1 MIDKR
6 YGLYSAFVVLLA
18 SALCAPVAA
27 HPEIQIQVHSHIES
41 TTEPKAEP
49 IDETFPLAVTLGQ
62 TYLITESKGTR
73 TIYDFERNRIL
84 LLDLKTKT
92 YAEYSLYSDIGYR
105 VLEFYNRQM
114 IREALQRAKIA
125 SPLPSPAVVEQLF
138 SLSDDK
144 ANTVIE
150 TIKIKGHRIFKWQD
164 NPLVTVTDSVIP
176 LPDAYRA
183 EYWRFIRYYAG
194 GHPKILAAL
203 SAERGIPAEATF
215 VLTNQKTET
224 RTLTVQRISYPSDA
238 NYSIDGYTL
247 KMPDVEPFKTLA
259 QVGADSQGQVNI
271 RVAAAKKERD
281 LAFSQGRYLDA
292 ALANFEAFLSTG
304 EGDSAW
310 LGAARDA
317 LTKDPKTQQLLGSIS
332 PRDQNTAQRAA
343 NDLAGL
349 RALNPARAEVLAVF
363 EGNIRIGLK
372 QGPQGAELLLAA
384 LHQNP
389 YFTGAWHDLGD
400 YYYRSFR
407 MQEAWACLDAARGMR
422 PNDPM
427 LQEMNQLEQQLRVRN
442 PEFF

>member
-1 MIDKR
+1 MIHER
-6 YGLYSAFVVLLA
+6 YGLGSAFLVLLA
-18 SALCAPVAA
+18 SAFCTSVDA
-27 HPEIQIQVHSHIES
+27 HPEIQIQVHSHVES
-41 TTEPKAEP
+41 AAGPKAEP
-49 IDETFPLAVTLGQ
+49 IDETFPLAVTLGR

-84 LLDLKTKT
+84 LLDLQAKT
-92 YAEYSLYSDIGYR
+92 YADYSLYSNIGYR

-114 IREALQRAKIA
+114 IGNALQGAKIA
-125 SPLPSPAVVEQLF
+125 SPLPPPALVEQLF
-138 SLSDDK
+138 SLADDK

-150 TIKIKGHRIFKWQD
+150 TAKTKGHRVFSWQD
-164 NPLVTVTDSVIP
+164 KALVTVTDSVIP
-176 LPDAYRA
+176 LPDAYRS

-194 GHPKILAAL
+194 GHPKILTAL
-203 SAERGIPAEATF
+203 GAERGIPTETTF
-215 VLTNQKTET
+215 VLADQKIET

-247 KMPDVEPFKTLA
+247 KMPDVEPFRTLA
-259 QVGADSQGQVNI
+259 QVGADSRDQVNA
-271 RVAAAKKERD
+271 RVTAAKKDRD

-400 YYYRSFR
+400 YYYRSFQ